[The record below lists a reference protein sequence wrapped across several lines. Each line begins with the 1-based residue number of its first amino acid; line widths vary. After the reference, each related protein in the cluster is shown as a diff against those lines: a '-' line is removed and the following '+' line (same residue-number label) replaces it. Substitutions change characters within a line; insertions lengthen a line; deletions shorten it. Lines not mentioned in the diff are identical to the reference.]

1 MLIEGATIISR
12 LPDERESEER
22 KEKEESLSTSRVEA
36 LTDGV
41 FAFAMTLMVLSID
54 VPMNVPKADE
64 NQFIIQHLFQI
75 IPDFE
80 IYVLAFISLGG
91 FWYAH
96 QIQFKSM
103 KRVDPTLIWLNI
115 FMMMFIALVPFSTG
129 LAGDYGDAQ
138 ISALVMEV
146 NILILGIMFY
156 VHWSYATSHP
166 QLLHKPLDKNDINL
180 GKDIYIII
188 IVISLAAI
196 GLSFI
201 SPPFSAALYILMPF
215 SFAARHK
222 MIR

>member
-1 MLIEGATIISR
+1 M
-12 LPDERESEER
+12 PDERESEER
-22 KEKEESLSTSRVEA
+22 EEKEESLSTSRVEA
-36 LTDGV
+36 LADGV
-41 FAFAMTLMVLSID
+41 FAFAMTLMVLTIDD
-54 VPMNVPKADE
+54 VPTNVPKAEE
-64 NQFIIQHLFQI
+64 NQAIIQHLFQI
-75 IPDFE
+75 SPDFQ

-138 ISALVMEV
+138 ISVLVMEV

-166 QLLHKPLDKNDINL
+166 QLLHRPIEKEGINL

-188 IVISLAAI
+188 ILISLVAI

-215 SFAARHK
+215 SFAARHRIK
-222 MIR
+222 R

>member
-1 MLIEGATIISR
+1 MS
-12 LPDERESEER
+12 
-22 KEKEESLSTSRVEA
+22 KEEIEDKRDILSTDRVEA
-36 LTDGV
+36 LADGV

-54 VPMNVPKADE
+54 VPMNVPKAEE
-64 NQFIIQHLFQI
+64 NQAILQHLIQVL
-75 IPDFE
+75 PDFQ

-103 KRVDPTLIWLNI
+103 KRVDPALVWLNI
-115 FMMMFIALVPFSTG
+115 FLMMFIALVPFSTA

-138 ISALVMEV
+138 VSVVVMEM

-156 VHWSYATSHP
+156 IHWSYVTSHP
-166 QLLHKPLDKNDINL
+166 QLLHKSLDKEGINL

-188 IVISLAAI
+188 ILISLAAI

-201 SPPFSAALYILMPF
+201 SPPFSAALYIFMPF
-215 SFAARHK
+215 SFAARHRIK
-222 MIR
+222 K